1 MHPSHAWA
9 RSAVSIAGFAVAA
22 VFGGEASAERP
33 SPAAVEDPAVAAL
46 GQLSL
51 QKATLDNGL
60 RVVMNVDRSTP
71 TVAVCVTYDVGSRNE
86 ERGKSGFAHLFEHI
100 MFQGSRNVPK
110 GEHFK
115 LISARGGTLNGTT
128 SPDRTNYYE
137 MLPMNELALG
147 LWLEADRMRWLDV
160 TTENFENQRRV
171 VQEEYRMRVSN
182 AAYMQ
187 GLLRLRELA
196 FADYWPYGHDAIG
209 SMTDLDN
216 ARFEWVK
223 DFHASYYAPNNAVLT
238 IAGNFDTD
246 EAMRLV
252 REYFGPIPAQPDVP
266 PYAPGEAPEQTAERS
281 ERLSDPNAHTPGLFY
296 GFRIAKT
303 RTPEHYALELAAL
316 LLADGESSRLYR
328 TLVRERAVAREVTA
342 WTEDQ
347 RGPDLLT
354 LMVLL
359 TEKADL
365 KSVRQLVDREIGRL
379 AERPPSA
386 AELDKVKNRLRSSF
400 IFGIQSN
407 LNRAVRLGEFEVH
420 WGDARLLT
428 RELDHYLAVSPQA
441 VSAAVKQYLIP
452 ARRSTIEVMPPG
464 GAQAAL
470 QGAAR

>member
-252 REYFGPIPAQPDVP
+252 REY
-266 PYAPGEAPEQTAERS
+266 
-281 ERLSDPNAHTPGLFY
+281 
-296 GFRIAKT
+296 
-303 RTPEHYALELAAL
+303 
-316 LLADGESSRLYR
+316 
-328 TLVRERAVAREVTA
+328 
-342 WTEDQ
+342 
-347 RGPDLLT
+347 
-354 LMVLL
+354 
-359 TEKADL
+359 
-365 KSVRQLVDREIGRL
+365 
-379 AERPPSA
+379 
-386 AELDKVKNRLRSSF
+386 
-400 IFGIQSN
+400 
-407 LNRAVRLGEFEVH
+407 
-420 WGDARLLT
+420 
-428 RELDHYLAVSPQA
+428 
-441 VSAAVKQYLIP
+441 
-452 ARRSTIEVMPPG
+452 
-464 GAQAAL
+464 
-470 QGAAR
+470 